1 MLRIICVA
9 LLVLGLALPVYA
21 MAEKRNA
28 AIIEV
33 QGTVDIKTPSQDWSP
48 AKAGMVL
55 NEGDIIRTQKD
66 SVAVVNMDGNG
77 ETATVEVKQNSQV
90 KLAELIA
97 DKSAGTES
105 TLLDLALGDV
115 MIKARKLDS
124 EKSKFEVKTPTS
136 VVGVRGTTFSVSVE
150 AIEE

>member
-9 LLVLGLALPVYA
+9 LLVLGLAMPGYT
-21 MAEKRNA
+21 MAEKRTA

-33 QGTVDIKTPSQDWSP
+33 QGTVDVKTPSQDWAP
-48 AKAGMVL
+48 AKSGMVL

-77 ETATVEVKQNSQV
+77 ETATVEIKQGSQV

-97 DKSAGTES
+97 DKEAGTES

-115 MIKARKLDS
+115 LIKARKLDS

-150 AIEE
+150 AMED